1 MVVCAH
7 AEPHEN
13 YMYTRQLKV
22 KWAVQLRPIYF
33 YHLQVVT
40 DLQERDSSLR
50 AYDLSRFTWNRLQ
63 IFD

>member
-1 MVVCAH
+1 MVAYAH

-13 YMYTRQLKV
+13 YMYMRQLKV

-40 DLQERDSSLR
+40 DLQEPPNSLT
-50 AYDLSRFTWNRLQ
+50 A
-63 IFD
+63 

>member
-7 AEPHEN
+7 AEPHQD
-13 YMYTRQLKV
+13 YMYMRQVKV

-40 DLQERDSSLR
+40 DLQEPPNSLT
-50 AYDLSRFTWNRLQ
+50 A
-63 IFD
+63 

>member
-13 YMYTRQLKV
+13 YMYTRQVKV
-22 KWAVQLRPIYF
+22 KWAVQIRPIYF

-40 DLQERDSSLR
+40 DLQEPPNSLT
-50 AYDLSRFTWNRLQ
+50 A
-63 IFD
+63 